1 MSSDVDPITDPR
13 DCTPE
18 SSAGDPKLVIVVA
31 VAANGVIGRNGS
43 LPWHLPADLKH
54 FKALTVGKPV
64 LMGRRT
70 YESIGKPLVD
80 RPNIV
85 LTRNP
90 CWEAPRVIVVH
101 TLDDAIRFARPAP
114 ELMVIGGAD
123 IFSMCLPRCSRIHL
137 TRVHAV
143 VGGDTYFPELSPS
156 EWREGAREEHAADDR
171 HAFPYRFS
179 TLERAF

>member
-1 MSSDVDPITDPR
+1 MSSDVDPITHVR
-13 DCTPE
+13 DFTPE
-18 SSAGDPKLVIVVA
+18 SAPGDPKLVIVVA

-43 LPWHLPADLKH
+43 LPWHLPADLRH
-54 FKALTVGKPV
+54 FKALTIGKPV

-101 TLDDAIRFARPAP
+101 TLDDAIKLSRPAP

-123 IFSMCLPRCSRIHL
+123 IFSMCLPRSSRIHL

-143 VGGDTYFPELSPS
+143 VEGDTYFPELPPS
-156 EWREGAREEHAADDR
+156 EWHEVAREEHAADEK
-171 HAFPYRFS
+171 HAYGYSFI
-179 TLERAF
+179 TLER